1 MSPERQRIA
10 EDLLGQVQGDVLCDD
25 LNAQLYATDASA
37 YEIRPLAV
45 VRPRVTADVVATVEY
60 AAEQGI
66 PIHARGAGSGLA
78 GGALGRGIVVD
89 FSRFMRRI
97 VSIENNRA
105 TVQPGVVLADLN
117 RALAS
122 KRRIFGPD
130 PAMAQVTTMGGV
142 LSVDASGSHW
152 PWYGSARRHVRRLK
166 VVLADGQTV
175 ELKSRDE
182 EPNRVEPSGS
192 EASQRVEQLRS
203 SVAELVRRRR
213 DVIDAHRSKSVVD
226 TSGYALGWVAG
237 KEPNGPD
244 EIDLAQLL
252 VGSEG
257 TLALV
262 TEATVATQPLPPE
275 RNSMLLIFESLDK
288 AARAVEELLPLM
300 PAACDLMD
308 RRHLSLA
315 REMDVRYELM
325 LPTAAE
331 AVLLVEHYAE
341 DADELRGKMERTV
354 AVVRDEYNLAAGVYV
369 AEDDDDAQLLW
380 NLARRFVPTLH
391 RMKGARRAVT
401 GIEDIAIPPAALPVF
416 LRHLQDTLKRQ
427 QVTASLFGHAGHGQL
442 HIRPLLNLANREDVR
457 RLETLTSELY
467 EKVWLLGGTISGEHG
482 DGLSRTPFLTRQH
495 GPLLNVFRELKRL
508 FDPHGILNPGKIV
521 PTAGARMSHDMRRVT
536 APAKAM
542 AALRGSVTGMPT
554 HTGQPNAN
562 SQSDRPSTENLE
574 ITPLQL
580 DWQPEEMAHAARAC
594 NGCGTCRTRATDVRM
609 CPIFHFAPREES
621 SPRAKANLAR
631 AVLTGLLP
639 ADEFSKDHAREVADL
654 CVHCHMCRS
663 ECPANVDVPKMML
676 EAKAAHV
683 DANGLK
689 PHDWWLSRIDAIS
702 RWASRAPRVS
712 NWMLENR
719 QARWLLEKT
728 FGLAQGR
735 KIPRLAMRPF
745 LQQPLARRCR
755 RPQPTT
761 QAPATD
767 KVLYFV
773 DTFANYFDTILAESM
788 VRVLRHN
795 NVSVYIPAGLS
806 HSAMA
811 MITQGALAPAR
822 QVAARNVEILAEA
835 VRQGYTIVATEPSAV
850 LALTHEYPVILGGD
864 EDARLV
870 ADHTREAGQYLWT
883 LHQRGRLKLDFDPL
897 PYRVAHHTPCHV
909 RALGIGH
916 PAANLLRLIP
926 ELRLALLEK
935 GCSGMAGTYGLK
947 KVNYRSSLRAGLP
960 LLSELRTGGYALG
973 ATECSTC
980 RIQMQQS
987 APQATLHP
995 VKLLAM
1001 SYGLAPALVEEVEQ
1015 ATMPVGKLASS
1026 P

>member
-25 LNAQLYATDASA
+25 LNTQLYATDASA

-45 VRPRVTADVVATVEY
+45 VRPRVTADVVATVQY
-60 AAEQGI
+60 AAEQGL

-89 FSRFMRRI
+89 FSRYMRRI
-97 VSIENNRA
+97 VSLDGNLA

-117 RALAS
+117 RTLAS
-122 KRRIFGPD
+122 KKRIFGPD

-152 PWYGSARRHVRRLK
+152 PWYGSARRHIRRLK
-166 VVLADGQTV
+166 AVLADGQTV
-175 ELKSRDE
+175 EFTSRNATERDGRPVDAGAATRTRE
-182 EPNRVEPSGS
+182 L
-192 EASQRVEQLRS
+192 QS

-213 DVIDAHRSKSVVD
+213 DVIDAHRSKAAVD

-237 KEPNGPD
+237 REAGRD
-244 EIDLAQLL
+244 EEIDLAQLL
-252 VGSEG
+252 IGSEG

-262 TEATVATQPLPPE
+262 TEATVATQPIPPE

-341 DADELRGKMERTV
+341 DADELQNKMERTV
-354 AVVRDEYNLAAGVYV
+354 DVVRDELNLAAGVYV
-369 AEDDDDAQLLW
+369 AEDADDAQLLW

-457 RLETLTSELY
+457 RLEMLTSELY

-495 GPLLNVFRELKRL
+495 GPLVNVFRELKRL
-508 FDPHGILNPGKIV
+508 FDPQGTLNPGKIV

-542 AALRGSVTGMPT
+542 AALRGSASNVQAYAGETPTGEQGEPD
-554 HTGQPNAN
+554 AE
-562 SQSDRPSTENLE
+562 SVEV
-574 ITPLQL
+574 TPLQL

-594 NGCGTCRTRATDVRM
+594 NGCGACRTRSADVRM

-639 ADEFSKDHAREVADL
+639 AGEFAKDHAREVADL
-654 CVHCHMCRS
+654 CVHCHMCRID
-663 ECPANVDVPKMML
+663 CPANVDVPKMML

-683 DANGLK
+683 EANGLK
-689 PHDWWLSRIDAIS
+689 PHDWWLSRIDLIS
-702 RWASRAPRVS
+702 RWASRVPRMA

-719 QARWLLEKT
+719 QARWALEKT

-735 KIPRLAMRPF
+735 KMPRLAGRPF
-745 LQQPLARRCR
+745 LQQSLARRCR
-755 RPQPTT
+755 RPHSSTSSVE
-761 QAPATD
+761 AD

-773 DTFANYFDTILAESM
+773 DTFANYYDTELAEAM

-795 NVSVYIPAGLS
+795 NVSVYIPPGLS

-822 QVAARNVEILAEA
+822 AIAARNVELLAEA
-835 VRQGYTIVATEPSAV
+835 VRQGYTIIATEPSAV
-850 LALTHEYPVILGGD
+850 LALTHEYPVILGND
-864 EDARLV
+864 EDVRLV
-870 ADHTREAGQYLWT
+870 AEHAREAGQYLWG

-909 RALGIGH
+909 RALGIGQ

-947 KVNYRSSLRAGLP
+947 KINYRSSLRAGLP
-960 LLSELRTGGYALG
+960 LLSELRTGGYGLG
-973 ATECSTC
+973 ASECSTC
-980 RIQMQQS
+980 RIQMGQS
-987 APQATLHP
+987 APQPTLHP
-995 VKLLAM
+995 IKLLAM
-1001 SYGLAPALVEEVEQ
+1001 SYGLAPGLVQQVAQ
-1015 ATMPVGKLASS
+1015 ATMPIARGSD
-1026 P
+1026 